1 LTANQQVEM
10 ARILVVDDHTDTAET
25 AAKWLELVGHDV
37 RIAYD
42 GYHALDLARRQQ
54 PNYVLLDLGLP
65 RLDGYQV
72 ASRLRRELEGPLV
85 IIAITGYG
93 LAEDRR
99 RALEAGCDY
108 VFLKP
113 VDPDALMP
121 LLSVASTGS
130 GASTDPGPPPQPGH
144 PAKDPTRTSRR
155 QVEIVNALGL
165 HLRAAGK
172 FVQLAGQFQANVRI
186 THDGHMASGM
196 SVLDLTSLAAPCG
209 SSLELDADGPEA
221 EAALDALT
229 ELIVRRFDEQA

>member
-1 LTANQQVEM
+1 LTANQQVDM
-10 ARILVVDDHTDTAET
+10 ARILVVDDHPDTAET

-72 ASRLRRELEGPLV
+72 ASRLRRELDGPLV

-121 LLSVASTGS
+121 LLSAAGTGS
-130 GASTDPGPPPQPGH
+130 GASIDSGPPQPGH
-144 PAKDPTRTSRR
+144 PEKGPARTSRR

-172 FVQLAGQFQANVRI
+172 FVELAGQFQANVRI
-186 THDGHMASGM
+186 THDGHMASGA

-209 SSLELDADGPEA
+209 SSLELEADGPEA

>member
-1 LTANQQVEM
+1 LTANQQVDM
-10 ARILVVDDHTDTAET
+10 ARILVVDDHPDTAET

-72 ASRLRRELEGPLV
+72 ASRLRRELDGPLV

-121 LLSVASTGS
+121 LLSAAGTGS
-130 GASTDPGPPPQPGH
+130 GASIDSGPPQPRH
-144 PAKDPTRTSRR
+144 PEKGPTRTSRR

-172 FVQLAGQFQANVRI
+172 FVQLAGQFQADVRI
-186 THDGHMASGM
+186 THEGHMASGA
-196 SVLDLTSLAAPCG
+196 SVLDLTALAAPCG
-209 SSLELDADGPEA
+209 SCLELEADGPEA

>member
-1 LTANQQVEM
+1 LTANQQVDM
-10 ARILVVDDHTDTAET
+10 ARILVVDDHPDTAET

-72 ASRLRRELEGPLV
+72 ASRLRRELDGPLV

-121 LLSVASTGS
+121 LLSQAGTGS
-130 GASTDPGPPPQPGH
+130 GASIDPGPPVQPGH

-172 FVQLAGQFQANVRI
+172 FVELAGQFQANVRI
-186 THDGHMASGM
+186 THDGHMASGA

-209 SSLELDADGPEA
+209 SSLELEADGPEA